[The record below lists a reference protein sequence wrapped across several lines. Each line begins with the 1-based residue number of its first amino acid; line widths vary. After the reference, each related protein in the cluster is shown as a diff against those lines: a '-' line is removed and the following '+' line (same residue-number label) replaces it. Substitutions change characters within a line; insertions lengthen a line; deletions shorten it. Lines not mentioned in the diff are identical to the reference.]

1 MFKSHGHTT
10 HTGSSPTYKSWHM
23 MKQRCYNPNN
33 AQYHD
38 YGGRGITMC
47 AKWLSFE
54 NFLADMGER
63 PDGTSLE
70 RKDNN
75 IGYYPDNCRWA
86 TKSEQQRNRRTN
98 VRLTLGNTTMI
109 LVDWAAKLDITP
121 HALIGRLR
129 RWPLEKALT
138 TPAMNRGRRSTL
150 KERIDQ

>member
-1 MFKSHGHTT
+1 
-10 HTGSSPTYKSWHM
+10 M

-63 PDGTSLE
+63 PDGTSIE

-86 TKSEQQRNRRTN
+86 TKSERQRNRRTN